1 MTYNSAVRRRDFF
14 ATAFAAALPAQQ
26 VPALAKPPAANGK
39 LKITDVEIWRVE
51 GRRPPP
57 EVDHRQSFSRPAHIY
72 DELHPR
78 SRRPPPGSDG
88 KPFPTSALYIK
99 IRTDAGVDGF
109 SGPVFSNVCSIVDQ
123 SLRPFLIGK
132 DPLAGEALWD
142 QMYRMQPHSQGQYM
156 MALSAVDNVLW
167 DLRGRYFGVPVYRL
181 LGGPTRK
188 SVEAYA
194 SCIDLSTKPGELPA
208 LARHYQQEGFR
219 YEKWFLPY
227 GPADGPE
234 GLRKNIEMLRI
245 LRETLGEDGAFMLDA
260 WMSWDLSYAI
270 EFVQQAEKHRPRW
283 LEEAFLPA
291 DMQSFVDLRKRSRI
305 PIASGEHFYGRW
317 TAGDYLRAGALDV
330 LQTDPDW
337 CGGITELLK
346 ICAIASQYNV
356 QVIPHGDCLHP
367 SLHVIAAQSPHT
379 CPLLEYMVNRLHSG
393 RWKYYFEKNPLLP
406 ERGRFALPER
416 PGFGIELDE
425 GRVEKRTRVRWSW
438 S

>member
-1 MTYNSAVRRRDFF
+1 MRRRSFLSSVL
-14 ATAFAAALPAQQ
+14 AALPAGQI
-26 VPALAKPPAANGK
+26 PALAARPATNGR

-51 GRRPPP
+51 GHRPPP
-57 EVDHRQSFSRPAHIY
+57 DVVHRHGFTRPAHIY
-72 DELHPR
+72 DELHQ
-78 SRRPPPGSDG
+78 RRQRAAPSSDG
-88 KPFPTSALYIK
+88 KPIPASAMYIK

-109 SGPVFSNVCSIVDQ
+109 NGPVFPNVCSVVDQ
-123 SLRPFLIGK
+123 RLRGFLIGK

-142 QMYRMQPHSQGQYM
+142 EMYRMQPHSQGQYM

-194 SCIDLSTKPGELPA
+194 SCIDLSTDPEDLPG
-208 LARHYQQEGFR
+208 LASEYKNKGFR

-234 GLRKNIEMLRI
+234 GLRKNVDMVRI
-245 LRETLGEDGAFMLDA
+245 LRETLGEDMGFMLDA
-260 WMSWDLSYAI
+260 WMSWNLSYAI
-270 EFVQQAEKHRPRW
+270 EFAQRAEQYRPKW
-283 LEEAFLPA
+283 LEEAFMPD
-291 DMQSFVDLRKRSRI
+291 DMQSFVDLRKRTKI
-305 PIASGEHFYGRW
+305 PIATGEHFYGRW

-330 LQTDPDW
+330 VQADPDW
-337 CGGITELLK
+337 CGGISELLK

-367 SLHVIAAQSPHT
+367 SLHLIASQSPHT
-379 CPLLEYMVNRLHSG
+379 CPLIEYMVNRLHAG
-393 RWKYYFEKNPLLP
+393 NWKYYFEKDPPLP
-406 ERGRFALPER
+406 NGGRITPPER

-425 GRVEKRTRVRWSW
+425 DRVEKQTRVRWSW